1 MTVEYKI
8 LDTLPTPIG
17 LYSHVA
23 RAGNLAFFAGVTSM
37 DSSGR
42 IVGKGD
48 LEAQMTAAYAEIGQ
62 ALKAESLSYANIV
75 HMTTYLVR
83 EQDIPEYY
91 RVRAVAYKELY
102 PEGKYP
108 PTVLVV
114 VSKLVDP
121 DFLIEIQFVAVE

>member
-1 MTVEYKI
+1 MTVKYKI
-8 LDTLPTPIG
+8 LETLPTPIG

-23 RAGNLAFFAGVTSM
+23 RAGNLAFFAGVTGM

-42 IVGKGD
+42 VIGKGH
-48 LEAQMTAAYAEIGQ
+48 LEPQMLAAYAEMGQ
-62 ALKAESLSYANIV
+62 ALKAESLSYTNIV

-91 RVRAVAYKELY
+91 RVRAMVYKELY

-121 DFLIEIQFVAVE
+121 DFLIEIQFVAAD

>member
-1 MTVEYKI
+1 
-8 LDTLPTPIG
+8 
-17 LYSHVA
+17 
-23 RAGNLAFFAGVTSM
+23 M
-37 DSSGR
+37 DSNGR
-42 IVGKGD
+42 IIGKGD

-62 ALKAESLSYANIV
+62 ALKAESLSYRNIV

-91 RVRAVAYKELY
+91 RVRAIAYKELY

>member
-42 IVGKGD
+42 IIGKGD
-48 LEAQMTAAYAEIGQ
+48 LEAQMTAVYAEIGQ
-62 ALKAESLSYANIV
+62 ALKAESLSYTNIV

>member
-8 LDTLPTPIG
+8 LETLPTPIG

-23 RAGNLAFFAGVTSM
+23 RAGNLAFFAGVTAM
-37 DSSGR
+37 DAEGR
-42 IVGKGD
+42 VIGKGD
-48 LEAQMTAAYAEIGQ
+48 LEGQMLAAYSEMGQ
-62 ALKAESLSYANIV
+62 ALKAEGLSYSNIV

-91 RVRAVAYKELY
+91 RVRARVYQELY
-102 PEGKYP
+102 PEGKFP

-114 VSKLVDP
+114 VSRLVDP
-121 DFLIEIQFVAVE
+121 DFLIEIQFVAAD